1 MTDCKV
7 CVLGTEYS
15 IRFVDHFPERLSDL
29 DETSDG
35 CCNPDDH
42 LIYIKTSGFED
53 CTDEGRN
60 RHIQRVCRHELIHA
74 FFDEAGLG
82 ADTANHYGAWS
93 CNEEMVDWIAAM
105 FPKMMKAF
113 EEVGCL

>member
-15 IRFVDHFPERLSDL
+15 IQFVDHFPKWISDL

-35 CCNPDDH
+35 CCESYDRM
-42 LIYIKTSGFED
+42 IYIKTSGFENW
-53 CTDEGRN
+53 TEEGKECRMK
-60 RHIQRVCRHELIHA
+60 RVLRHELTHA
-74 FFDEAGLG
+74 FLCEAGLG
-82 ADTANHYGAWS
+82 ADTANYYGGWS
-93 CNEEMVDWIAAM
+93 YNEEMVDWIAAM